1 MKPIINEVI
10 VVEGKTD
17 TAKLQSLFNVITI
30 ETNGSH
36 LSHDTITLIK
46 KVAQERGVILFL
58 DPDGPGEMI
67 RRKLENSL
75 IDFKQAFIKK
85 TDIINNKKIGIAE
98 ASNEAIINALSGMIS
113 FKKNVASISWQEY
126 LQHNWNKRTRK
137 IVTDYLKIPESN
149 NKQLF
154 KHLNM
159 MNVTNDKVKK
169 IISSYKDR

>member
-1 MKPIINEVI
+1 
-10 VVEGKTD
+10 
-17 TAKLQSLFNVITI
+17 
-30 ETNGSH
+30 
-36 LSHDTITLIK
+36 
-46 KVAQERGVILFL
+46 
-58 DPDGPGEMI
+58 
-67 RRKLENSL
+67 
-75 IDFKQAFIKK
+75 
-85 TDIINNKKIGIAE
+85 
-98 ASNEAIINALSGMIS
+98 MIS

>member
-113 FKKNVASISWQEY
+113 FKKNVASIS
-126 LQHNWNKRTRK
+126 
-137 IVTDYLKIPESN
+137 
-149 NKQLF
+149 
-154 KHLNM
+154 
-159 MNVTNDKVKK
+159 
-169 IISSYKDR
+169 